1 MEIRLILAVLGA
13 AAVALGVWGFGTVQ
27 GRLRAPRRRVWA
39 PAARPTA
46 VVPYHAA
53 RGRSGRAV
61 LQLAWIE
68 GRRTAI
74 HPALLSLGSMGVLA
88 GLPFLFSSSD
98 VSWMLGGLAW
108 MLALGGLIAANLG
121 ALRSRRERTEELFSS
136 MPVTVSARTSAFAVS
151 AWVPASATGTLLFLL
166 ALRPGL
172 EFRDGSPAFA
182 SVDLWQLPV
191 LVGTLCVLGVVL
203 ARWIPSPLAAPVIAV
218 GFFAFLGQVF
228 QGGAVRARVALADDN
243 RPQRVVRP
251 PRVAHR
257 LRGRGGLALGA
268 LAVLRSGGRWR
279 AAALSLIAGGA
290 LAVGAGIIQVAAA

>member
-1 MEIRLILAVLGA
+1 
-13 AAVALGVWGFGTVQ
+13 
-27 GRLRAPRRRVWA
+27 
-39 PAARPTA
+39 
-46 VVPYHAA
+46 
-53 RGRSGRAV
+53 V